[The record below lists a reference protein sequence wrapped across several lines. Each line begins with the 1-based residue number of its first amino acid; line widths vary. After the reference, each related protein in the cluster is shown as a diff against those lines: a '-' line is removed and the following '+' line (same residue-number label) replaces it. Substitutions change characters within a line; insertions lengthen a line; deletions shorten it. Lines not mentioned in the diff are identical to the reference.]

1 MAVQRR
7 QSGVGVPRAGARRR
21 PGPANTPEEA
31 EQAERQ
37 NPTTRRAST
46 VRSRGTAR
54 TSRADVSGPVQS
66 DSVEPD
72 SEAPPT
78 SEPDTEPEDDTDLMP
93 YAEFEDEEDEEVWQ
107 PDALDEQIQ
116 EELAEE
122 FERTRA
128 PHTHRKDTRRVR
140 AGAPHNRSTMPDSGV
155 VPPVA
160 DGMHTMDG
168 QAAVPITMGSDPVD
182 PDESGQRV
190 HGDHDGLPPMQ
201 ARYRRNMDPTQIYR
215 GRNRLALIRDLAM
228 GEWTDASIAQSI
240 GVPYDVIVDFRLTY
254 ETEIS
259 EVRLALANQLA
270 IESAGMWISKR
281 QNRIAEMQ
289 EDYED
294 IDLVLAVMREN
305 TRTHLKVGMDGSDS
319 QVRGDVFDTN
329 MLLGSR
335 RHQNLL
341 RSKLAIMKAV
351 SDELSPRNKEE
362 NKEDD
367 SRTIRYVI
375 EQDGESDDIISSLT

>member
-7 QSGVGVPRAGARRR
+7 QDGEGVPRTAARRR
-21 PGPANTPEEA
+21 PGPANTQDEDA
-31 EQAERQ
+31 EPQSSRTA
-37 NPTTRRAST
+37 PH
-46 VRSRGTAR
+46 VRSRGTGSRQAR
-54 TSRADVSGPVQS
+54 PDSLRSPVRS
-66 DSVEPD
+66 TPVEPEEE
-72 SEAPPT
+72 SELT
-78 SEPDTEPEDDTDLMP
+78 SELEEDADTWTDNQDTEW
-93 YAEFEDEEDEEVWQ
+93 AEEWA
-107 PDALDEQIQ
+107 PDALDDQIQ

-122 FERTRA
+122 FEAQARRASSRT
-128 PHTHRKDTRRVR
+128 TRRAR
-140 AGAPHNRSTMPDSGV
+140 TAEPSESSGTGSMPSSGV

-160 DGMHTMDG
+160 DDGMHTMDG
-168 QAAVPITMGSDPVD
+168 QAAIPLGHAGFAGEDTE
-182 PDESGQRV
+182 DE
-190 HGDHDGLPPMQ
+190 LPPAA
-201 ARYRRNMDPTQIYR
+201 ARYRRNMDPSQIYR
-215 GRNRLALIRDLAM
+215 GRSRLALIRDLAM

-254 ETEIS
+254 ETEIN
-259 EVRLALANQLA
+259 EVRLSLANQLA

-305 TRTHLKVGMDGSDS
+305 TKVHLKAGMDGSDS
-319 QVRGDVFDTN
+319 QIKGDVFDTN

-351 SDELSPRNKEE
+351 SDELSPRNKDE
-362 NKEDD
+362 KAEDG
-367 SRTIRYVI
+367 TNQIRYVI
-375 EQDGESDDIISSLT
+375 EQDGPGDDIISSLT